1 MKNKTLLFSIITLL
15 IGFGSMAMASDG
27 DGNKART
34 NGKSVQYGAATT
46 TDWVFGLRA
55 NQVTGKIDPLDAT
68 TAWQEALNFKKT
80 GKSVSLNWETI
91 GPDNVGGRTRA
102 IIFDKRD
109 ASGKTLYAA
118 SVAGCIW
125 KSTNS
130 GSTWNKVNEATAN
143 LNVTCMIQTADNAIY
158 AGTGENNVS
167 QGKGLYVSTDGNNF
181 SLVAG
186 TNPTT
191 VGTVTEWGY
200 INELATNSQGV
211 LFVATNS
218 GLKYKN
224 QGATEWSTAKYL
236 DGTGAAL
243 PLSGFVWDVK
253 VASDGMVVTSV
264 DGKCYT
270 TTGDLNAFICQ
281 STKEIVGTDTLN
293 PDKLPLAHIGRIEF
307 AIPTTDANIIY
318 ASATD
323 EFGYMDNVYRSNDK
337 GNAWYVIMP
346 GKTTLAD
353 VFGGNGLVANTI
365 VVDPKDADKVYL
377 GGTNLWIG
385 YKVGNG
391 TDFFHWGN
399 APYSSSTRSKYS
411 PDYLH
416 EWHHT
421 YVFAPNGSNFFI
433 GTDGG
438 ISVYDPQEGFKIMN
452 KNYNVS
458 QFITLDVNGFG
469 NALGGTLGN
478 GVQYIGDG
486 NTPQAAMEVFN
497 GDLNNSGEG
506 AYQVVSKFNPNVF
519 LLSKK
524 GGPFQRTEDKG
535 YSFSQQFLGTNQTVP
550 AGVYCPMIQYETFF
564 DAYNTDTVTFKA
576 LKDIAA
582 GDDIICKSKIY
593 EFPFVVKAP
602 ENLKKGD
609 VINVIDPNQSK
620 TFLALGTKI
629 YYSKD
634 VLDFTKTPAW
644 WQIGTVSGNAT
655 ALAYSSDANH
665 LYVGTESGKVYRI
678 SNLGYAYNE
687 DRADISSENCVV
699 AVSQISEFADR
710 KVTSIAVDPQNNEH
724 IIVTL
729 GNYGNNNYVYNCTN
743 SLDSLPTFNSVQ
755 GNLPKAPV
763 YSSLIEMNN
772 SGMVVLGT
780 ENGVFVTENVAAA
793 SWSKDSGPM
802 GTIPVF
808 ALKQQT
814 LDFPGLFVPN
824 IDPNI
829 PGINYPA
836 FTNYGVIYAASYGR
850 ALWASNSFVGI
861 KETPGSSANSSL
873 NVKLYPNPVS
883 EIAKLE
889 ITLTKQAK
897 VTVEV
902 YDYTGKL
909 VLEQNYGKLA
919 SGNQTL
925 SFACTMLPEGSY
937 FVRVKAN
944 DQLATTKFIVVK

>member
-15 IGFGSMAMASDG
+15 IGFGSIALASDG
-27 DGNKART
+27 VGSKTKT
-34 NGKSVQYGAATT
+34 NSKSVQSGTAYTT
-46 TDWVFGLRA
+46 NWVHSLRVNQNTGTVDPTD
-55 NQVTGKIDPLDAT
+55 VTN
-68 TAWQEALNFKKT
+68 AWQEALNFKKT
-80 GKSVSLNWETI
+80 GKSVSLNWESI

-102 IIFDKRD
+102 IIFDQKD
-109 ASGKTLYAA
+109 ATGKTLYAA

-125 KSTNS
+125 KSTNF

-143 LNVTCMIQTADNAIY
+143 LNVTCMVQTSDNAIY

-167 QGKGLYVSTDGNNF
+167 QGKGLFVSTDGNNF

-186 TNPTT
+186 TNPTI

-224 QGATEWSTAKYL
+224 QGATEWNTANYL
-236 DGTGAAL
+236 DGTGASL
-243 PLSGFVWDVK
+243 PLNGFVWDVK
-253 VASDGMVVTSV
+253 VASDGMVVASV
-264 DGKCYT
+264 DGKCYIS
-270 TTGDLNAFICQ
+270 TGDFNSFVCH
-281 STKEIVGTDTLN
+281 STKEIVGSDTLN
-293 PDKLPLAHIGRIEF
+293 PDKLPATHIGRIEF
-307 AIPTTDANIIY
+307 SIPSTDANIIY

-337 GNAWYVIMP
+337 GATWYIIMP
-346 GKTTLAD
+346 GKTTLTD

-365 VVDPKDADKVYL
+365 VVDPKNADLVYL

-385 YKVGNG
+385 YRVGTG
-391 TDFFHWGN
+391 KDFFHWGN
-399 APYSSSTRSKYS
+399 APFSSSTTFKYS
-411 PDYLH
+411 NSYLH

-421 YVFAPNGSNFFI
+421 YVFAPNGTNFFI
-433 GTDGG
+433 GNDGG
-438 ISVYDPQEGFKIMN
+438 ISIFDAQEGFKIMN

-458 QFITLDVNGFG
+458 QFISIDVNGFG
-469 NALGGTLGN
+469 NAIGGTLGN

-506 AYQVVSKFNPNVF
+506 AYQVISKFNPNVF

-535 YSFSQQFLGTNQTVP
+535 YSFSQQFLEADQTVP
-550 AGVYCPMIQYETFF
+550 TGVYCPMIQFETFF
-564 DAYNTDTVTFKA
+564 DTYKTDTVTFKA

-582 GDDIICKSKIY
+582 GDEITCKSKIY
-593 EFPFVVKAP
+593 DFPFVIKAP
-602 ENLKKGD
+602 QNLKKGD
-609 VINVIDPNQSK
+609 IINVIDPNQSK

-634 VLDFTKTPAW
+634 VLDFTKTPEW
-644 WQIGTVSGNAT
+644 WQVGTVSGNASC
-655 ALAYSSDANH
+655 LAYSSDANH
-665 LYVGTESGKVYRI
+665 LYVGTETGKIYRI
-678 SNLGYAYNE
+678 SNLGYAYNA

-699 AVSQISEFADR
+699 AISQISEFANR
-710 KVTSIAVDPQNNEH
+710 KITSIAVDPQDNQH
-724 IIVTL
+724 IVITL
-729 GNYGNNNYVYNCTN
+729 GNYGNNDYVYNCTN
-743 SLDSLPTFNSVQ
+743 SLDSLPTFISVQ

-772 SGMVVLGT
+772 SGMVILGT
-780 ENGVFVTENVAAA
+780 ENGIFVSDNVASAT
-793 SWSKDSGPM
+793 WSKDSGPM

-814 LDFPGLFVPN
+814 LDFPGLYVPN
-824 IDPNI
+824 PDPNI
-829 PGINYPA
+829 PGVNYPA

-850 ALWASNSFVGI
+850 ALWASNSYVGI
-861 KETPGSSANSSL
+861 KDTPGSNQYDNLSL
-873 NVKLYPNPVS
+873 KLYPNPVS
-883 EIAKLE
+883 ESAKID
-889 ITLTKQAK
+889 ITLPKQAN
-897 VTVEV
+897 VSIEV
-902 YDYTGKL
+902 YDYSGKL
-909 VLEQNYGKLA
+909 VLNQNYGRL
-919 SGNQTL
+919 SNGNQTVSL
-925 SFACTMLPEGSY
+925 TCTSLPEGSY
-937 FVRVKAN
+937 FVRVLAN
-944 DQLATTKFIVVK
+944 NQMATTKFIVVK